1 MILPSKSTIP
11 CWGKGVKK
19 KNAVTFG
26 TVRIRGEYIYMLIS
40 LGIFLLCGVIAGI
53 FAGLLGIGGGV
64 IIVPI
69 LTFVFTFLNVEPSHI
84 HHLCLGTS
92 LATIMVTAISSARAH
107 NKRGAVRW
115 DIVKA
120 ITPGILVGTFAGGLV
135 AAHIPDT
142 YLKAIFVCFIYLV
155 ALDMF
160 LGKKPKAQRELPG
173 TLGTSGV
180 GLGIGTL
187 SSFVGIGGGTMSVP
201 FMTFCN
207 IPMHTAV
214 GTSSAIGFPIAFAGT
229 LGYIVGGYNQAGL
242 PEGTLGYVHILAFLG
257 IAAASFFTAPIGAKI
272 AHKLPVATLKKIFA
286 FFLIFVATRMLWSLL
301 A

>member
-1 MILPSKSTIP
+1 
-11 CWGKGVKK
+11 
-19 KNAVTFG
+19 
-26 TVRIRGEYIYMLIS
+26 MLIS
-40 LGIFLLCGVIAGI
+40 FIIFLLCGAVAGV

-69 LTFVFTFLNVEPSHI
+69 LTFVFTYMKIEPTLI

-115 DIVKA
+115 DVVKA
-120 ITPGILVGTFAGGLV
+120 ITPGILLGTFSGGLV
-135 AAHIPDT
+135 AANIPAAH
-142 YLKAIFVCFIYLV
+142 LKAIFVCFIYIV
-155 ALDMF
+155 ALDM
-160 LGKKPKAQRELPG
+160 LIGKKPKGKHELPG
-173 TLGTSGV
+173 ALGTSAVGV
-180 GLGIGTL
+180 VIGTI

-201 FMTFCN
+201 FMSFCSV
-207 IPMHTAV
+207 PMHTAV

-229 LGYIVGGYNQAGL
+229 LGYVVGGFEQTGL
-242 PEGTLGYVHILAFLG
+242 PDGTLGYVHVLAFLG
-257 IAAASFFTAPIGAKI
+257 IAASSYFTAPVGAKI

-286 FFLIFVATRMLWSLL
+286 IFLIFVASRMLWSLL